1 MKRTAAFR
9 IEKLRSARI
18 LLILAAFVFVTQGCV
33 RNPDPVEPE
42 VPVSPPVETREPAP
56 IPPPAPEEPPPPPP
70 PVIPDNEISSRT
82 LEEINQEAPLEPV
95 FFEYDSSDL
104 GDGARA
110 AIQSN
115 LGRLGENPTWM
126 VTIEGHCDERGTPEY
141 NLALGERR
149 ALAVRDH
156 IVSLGLNADR
166 IRTVSYGKEFP
177 FNAANTNEAH
187 ATNRRAH
194 FVVTSQ

>member
-1 MKRTAAFR
+1 MERTAVCR
-9 IEKLRSARI
+9 VGNIRSARV
-18 LLILAAFVFVTQGCV
+18 LLILAAFVFVSQGCV

-42 VPVSPPVETREPAP
+42 VPVSPPVEARAPAP
-56 IPPPAPEEPPPPPP
+56 SPPPAPEAPPPPP

-82 LEEINQEAPLEPV
+82 LEEINQDAPLEPI
-95 FFEYDSSDL
+95 FFGYDSSDL
-104 GDGARA
+104 NDGARA

-115 LGRLGENPTWM
+115 LARLGENPTWM
-126 VTIEGHCDERGTPEY
+126 VTVEGHCDERGTPEY

-166 IRTVSYGKEFP
+166 ISTVSYGKEFP
-177 FNAANTNEAH
+177 FNAASNEEAW